1 MTSKP
6 GRQSKRLHYGWV
18 ITFTGTAVILACL
31 GLGRFALGMLL
42 PAMRGPLEL
51 SYSHMGFISTGNF
64 IGYIFAVALAGFVAK
79 RFGARLTISLGL
91 VMIGVT
97 MLLVGCA
104 NHYLQVLMLYVVT
117 GVGSGLS
124 NVPLMGLVSHW
135 FLKDTR
141 GRAAGIMISGN
152 GLAIL
157 FAGFYVP
164 WINGAFG
171 MGAWRYG
178 WMTMGFIV
186 LGIAV
191 IAGILLR
198 NEPKD
203 KDTTPMGRQEAIPNR
218 DPDTHAGHPAHP
230 KRLMIHLGLIYALFG
245 STYVVYATF
254 IVTTLISDYGFPE
267 QVAGQF
273 WSAVGALSLFSGT
286 FFGWLSD
293 RLGRRTGL
301 LIVFTLF
308 SITYGLVG
316 MHLAREWLYTSIALY
331 GIAVWS
337 VPTIMAAAVGDYL
350 GPESAVKA
358 FGFITLFFGMGQII
372 GPACAGFLA
381 DAFGD
386 FRIAFTMCSAASI
399 TAVFLTLLL
408 PTPAE
413 GSLLKPDTR

>member
-1 MTSKP
+1 
-6 GRQSKRLHYGWV
+6 
-18 ITFTGTAVILACL
+18 
-31 GLGRFALGMLL
+31 
-42 PAMRGPLEL
+42 
-51 SYSHMGFISTGNF
+51 MGFISTGNF
-64 IGYIFAVALAGFVAK
+64 IGYMFAVALAGFVAK
-79 RFGARLTISLGL
+79 RFGARPTICVGL
-91 VMIGVT
+91 VIIGLT
-97 MLLVGCA
+97 MLLVGRA
-104 NHYLQVLMLYVVT
+104 NHYLQVLLLYVIT

-135 FLKDTR
+135 FRKDTR

-164 WINGAFG
+164 WINVQFG
-171 MGAWRYG
+171 VGAWRYG
-178 WMTMGFIV
+178 WFTMGFIV

-191 IAGILLR
+191 MAALLLR

-203 KDTTPMGRQEAIPNR
+203 KGTTAMGRQEAR
-218 DPDTHAGHPAHP
+218 SPADNNTRTSQPAKP

-254 IVTTLISDYGFPE
+254 IVTTLITDYGFPE
-267 QVAGQF
+267 QVAGSF

-308 SITYGLVG
+308 SLTYGLVG
-316 MHLAREWLYTSIALY
+316 MHLATGWLYTSIVLY

-350 GPESAVKA
+350 RPDSAVKA
-358 FGFITLFFGMGQII
+358 FGFITLFFGMGQIV

-386 FRIAFTMCSAASI
+386 FRIAFGMCSVASLA
-399 TAVFLTLLL
+399 AVFLTLLL
-408 PTPAE
+408 PTPA
-413 GSLLKPDTR
+413 K